1 MSNFGL
7 SELQQLLSLAKVHPS
22 VVESRSDP
30 FAISHHVIQWAQSHN
45 MTFIGYSSLG
55 TQWINSPVSVN
66 PVFDSKL
73 LQVRPGC
80 CVGCGR
86 GPGGHGATD

>member
-1 MSNFGL
+1 MSAATWAMMAAGVSNFGL

-30 FAISHHVIQWAQSHN
+30 FAISHHVIQWALSHN

-55 TQWINSPVSVN
+55 TQWVNSPVSVN

-73 LQVRPGC
+73 LQV
-80 CVGCGR
+80 GR
-86 GPGGHGATD
+86 N